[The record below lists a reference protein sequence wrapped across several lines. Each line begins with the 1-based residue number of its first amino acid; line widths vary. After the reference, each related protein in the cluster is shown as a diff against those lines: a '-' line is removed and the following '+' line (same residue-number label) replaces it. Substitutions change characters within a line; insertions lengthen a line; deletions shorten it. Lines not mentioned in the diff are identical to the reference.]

1 MLASVAPVGAPPT
14 PRLWRMSMSEP
25 GGRAGVAPRL
35 LPDAGPIPS
44 NGVLLHI
51 GVHKTGTTAIQA
63 ALADARPELKAAG
76 IAYPGKSAA
85 HHAEAF
91 AVLQKPWGWSAR
103 GGSLV
108 SPARFD
114 RLAARVSGH
123 AGRAVVS
130 SEYFCE
136 VDDQSAARVVRELG
150 GDRVEVVVTLR
161 NLGRMLPSSWQQ
173 YLKYGRT
180 LSYSRWLK
188 DVLGG
193 PGGRNATPTFWRRHD
208 HGAVVERWSEVVG
221 PEKVTVLVLED
232 VDRSALFHAFA
243 QLLELPP
250 EVLVSRKDLT
260 SNRSMTASEAE
271 LLVRLNKQVRKQL
284 EWDDYVR
291 LVRRGVAQAMV
302 EGRQPADDEPRL
314 RTPQWALDAA
324 AERGQ
329 QSVGTIRGL
338 GVTVLGDLEALS
350 ERLESGPVAEKGA
363 ATMLPVDA
371 AVLALVNVIGLQP
384 QNLTSRELAGQLW
397 RHTKARGRTTLRRGD
412 APTS

>member
-1 MLASVAPVGAPPT
+1 
-14 PRLWRMSMSEP
+14 MSTSESA
-25 GGRAGVAPRL
+25 GRDTAAPRL
-35 LPDAGPIPS
+35 LPDARAIPGD
-44 NGVLLHI
+44 GVLLHI

-76 IAYPGKSAA
+76 ISYPGKSAA

-91 AVLQKPWGWSAR
+91 SVLQKPWGWSAR

-114 RLAARVSGH
+114 RLAARVS
-123 AGRAVVS
+123 ASSGRVVVS

-136 VDDQSAARVVRELG
+136 VDDEAAARVVRALG
-150 GDRVEVVVTLR
+150 GERVRVVVTLR

-180 LSYSRWLK
+180 LSYTRWLK
-188 DVLGG
+188 DVLGE

-208 HGAVVERWSEVVG
+208 HGAVVERWAEVVG
-221 PEKVTVLVLED
+221 ADQVSVLVLED
-232 VDRSALFHAFA
+232 VDRAALFRSFA
-243 QLLELPP
+243 QLLDLPP

-271 LLVRLNKQVRKQL
+271 LLLRLNKQVRKAL

-302 EGRQPADDEPRL
+302 EGREPAANEPRL
-314 RTPQWALDAA
+314 HTPDWALEAA
-324 AERGQ
+324 AGRGQ
-329 QSVGTIRGL
+329 EAVRTIRGL
-338 GVTVLGDLEALS
+338 GVQVYGDLDTLALQLPS
-350 ERLESGPVAEKGA
+350 TSAPKKGA
-363 ATMLPVDA
+363 AASLPVDA
-371 AVLALVNVIGLQP
+371 AVLALVNVIGVQP
-384 QNLTSRELAGQLW
+384 QQLTSRELAGQLW
-397 RHTKARGRTTLRRGD
+397 RHTKTQGRTKLRRGA
-412 APTS
+412 APKS